1 MKKIII
7 LIHKDR
13 QKYFVLLYLKNKMF
27 GNHGLFLLLF
37 SLEFRTDCFLKWLE
51 ESIDQFIYCSTQH
64 YTWQF
69 IALLIYRDKAIK
81 ILVLSREN
89 DKNAIKFKIIF
100 LFHTLSFVSY
110 NVSCNTQEIG
120 IFLNLINQ
128 LGNYTNVYP

>member
-1 MKKIII
+1 MLPGTLQFENVHEIG
-7 LIHKDR
+7 
-13 QKYFVLLYLKNKMF
+13 QK
-27 GNHGLFLLLF
+27 
-37 SLEFRTDCFLKWLE
+37 
-51 ESIDQFIYCSTQH
+51 

-69 IALLIYRDKAIK
+69 IALLIYRDKPIK
-81 ILVLSREN
+81 ILILSREK

-120 IFLNLINQ
+120 IFLNLIIYYSNNQ